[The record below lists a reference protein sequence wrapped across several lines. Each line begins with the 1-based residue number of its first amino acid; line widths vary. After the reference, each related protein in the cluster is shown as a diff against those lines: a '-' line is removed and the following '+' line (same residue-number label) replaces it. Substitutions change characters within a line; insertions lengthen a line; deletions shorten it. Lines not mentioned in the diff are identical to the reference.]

1 MLVVTLTALL
11 VIVCAIAH
19 ISIGVYVLRIN
30 PRSAAHRAFFFV
42 VMPTAVWA
50 FALALTHSAVTPTLW
65 YARLAFASGSLVPIA
80 LLTLAENF
88 PRTVS
93 CTSRTNRWILTP
105 ISIGFSILSWSPWL
119 IADASMKAGE
129 VHATYGPL
137 HGLFALYV
145 SGSFGFAI
153 YTLYSSYRGAN
164 GLLRVQSAYLLIA
177 MAVPAALTVV
187 TNVLVPVMLGSSK
200 PARYGPLFTFIML
213 VLIGHAIL
221 RHRFMDIRVVVK
233 QGVVY
238 LAAFAVAGAVLISLL
253 IASSHILGDE
263 HLFNSLEILMALGV
277 AVLFHPLKTRIQLAF
292 DRYLYREPY
301 NYQRI
306 IRETSRTLSNTIE
319 LPAILDCAG
328 GTMRDTLKPEWA
340 AVYLLDEDEGQ
351 LERVWSAGT
360 GSEAQFLPS
369 GSALVERAAAMKVL
383 VFRDELVSADTADMA
398 VAEMT
403 RLNADVAA
411 PLLAEGRLIG
421 LIVLGPKRSG
431 SPYFSDDADLLQTL
445 AHQSAVAIRNAQTHQ
460 RVVQVNEELR
470 KTLATIQSGVI
481 TVGSRGRIS
490 VTNKAAEQFT
500 GLSAEALRGCGTE
513 QLPPVLARL
522 IEATL
527 EDGQSRSQIEIAL
540 PDQVGQM
547 VPLMCTA
554 SPLRNPQG
562 ALVGA
567 VAVFS
572 DLSRLRELER
582 ERRRAERLASME
594 AIASGMV
601 HEIRNPLVAIKT
613 FTQLLPTRFNDPGFR
628 DTFSRVAGREIARV
642 DDLLD
647 RFRMLSSASRQPMEP
662 VDVTAPIGDTLQLL
676 QPRLEERRVSL
687 RRVGE
692 TAPRSVLGNAS
703 QLEQLFLNLCLNA
716 LEAMDSGGEL
726 TVRVADLSEGGGSTL
741 LVEVSDTGGGIA
753 DDMLEQIF
761 NPFVTT
767 KDHGT
772 GLGLAICRAIT
783 DAHRAV
789 LRARNNIG
797 RPGCTFT
804 VEFPVPV
811 AKPARV
817 PA

>member
-1 MLVVTLTALL
+1 MLVVTFTAFL

-50 FALALTHSAVTPTLW
+50 FALALTHSAATPTLW
-65 YARLAFASGSLVPIA
+65 CARLAFASGSLVPIA

-105 ISIGFSILSWSPWL
+105 IGIGFSILSWSPWL
-119 IADASMKAGE
+119 IAGASLKAGE
-129 VHATYGPL
+129 VHAIYGPL
-137 HGLFALYV
+137 HGPFALYV
-145 SGSFGFAI
+145 SGCFGFAI

-238 LAAFAVAGAVLISLL
+238 LAAFAVAGAVLLSLL
-253 IASSHILGDE
+253 IASSHILRDG
-263 HLFNSLEILMALGV
+263 HWFNSLEILMALSV

-351 LERVWSAGT
+351 IERVWSAGAR
-360 GSEAQFLPS
+360 GEVQFLPP
-369 GSALVERAAAMKVL
+369 GSALMERAAAMKVL
-383 VFRDELVSADTADMA
+383 IFRDELVSADSADVA
-398 VAEMT
+398 VTEMT

-411 PLLAEGRLIG
+411 PLLAEGRLFG

-500 GLSAEALRGCGTE
+500 GLSAEALRGRGTE

-527 EDGQSRSQIEIAL
+527 EDGQSRSQVEIAL
-540 PDQVGQM
+540 PDPVGQM

-692 TAPRSVLGNAS
+692 TAPRPVLGNAS

-741 LVEVSDTGGGIA
+741 LVEVSDTGGGIP